1 MRVAGGWRMAAAAAL
16 MVMTIPVQRAGA
28 QAAAAMHQ
36 AGTVRSTSA
45 SGLTLTTAA
54 GKDVSVTL
62 PADGKVLLV
71 APGSK
76 DLKSAVDGTMG
87 DIAAGDRVL
96 VIGNAGADGE
106 LTASRVIV
114 MKAQAIAQTHEAEGA
129 AWARGGGGIVKSV
142 DAAAGKIV
150 MASGMRDVTVLTTP
164 STVVRMYSPGSV
176 SFADA
181 KLSTLTAIRPG
192 DQMRVRGTRSADGT
206 SITADEI
213 VAGDFQNY
221 SGLISAVDASK
232 GTVTLKDLASK
243 KTVTVTLTPGTDMRR
258 IPPMLA
264 QRIAMQMKG
273 GGSVAGPGGQ
283 AHAAPGGTGPEAHA
297 DDGQSAAQREG
308 RAGMDLSKVLS
319 RLPTETVAGLKP
331 GDAVMIVASS
341 NGDTGS
347 PTAVT
352 LLAGVEAILT
362 ATPKGQAMKLSPWSM
377 GGGEAGGD
385 AAEGGSS
392 PQ

>member
-28 QAAAAMHQ
+28 QAAAAVHQ

-181 KLSTLTAIRPG
+181 KLSTLTAIRAG

-319 RLPTETVAGLKP
+319 RLPAETVAGLKP

-377 GGGEAGGD
+377 GEGEAGGD

>member
-28 QAAAAMHQ
+28 QAAAAVHQ